1 LAKYFIHPQ
10 LSLIQSQSQWVT
22 VLKYVYARY
31 KHYLHTKESEQNK
44 KEKNLLTL
52 LKAVRNQAE
61 ESGYKHELDV
71 DEVEIEDFYACVA
84 WSVAEVDFLSVN
96 RLENVIGDVQSYAGF
111 GVQKLVEMAQRQQ
124 LRLVAKHP

>member
-1 LAKYFIHPQ
+1 M
-10 LSLIQSQSQWVT
+10 T

-71 DEVEIEDFYACVA
+71 DEVEIEDFYACLA
-84 WSVAEVDFLSVN
+84 WSVAEGDFLSVN
-96 RLENVIGDVQSYAGF
+96 RLESVIGDVQSYAAF
-111 GVQKLVEMAQRQQ
+111 GLQKLVEMAQRQQ
-124 LRLVAKHP
+124 LRLVAKRP